1 MTGALVALSW
11 VSEPAVA
18 ETPSAAASWETMT
31 QCAGIADADVRHA
44 CTDEVLRKA
53 GLLTSTPSSV
63 QSQAKP
69 AAQPSSP
76 VSAQSSPQ
84 PPVQSSST
92 PPAPP
97 AKTAALPAPAPQAS
111 FGQDRT
117 REEEAK
123 ELKRIEVTLE
133 KADKAGDG
141 KLVLTTTDG
150 VVWRQIDSDT
160 TMPTPNGGESMRV
173 WKNVLGGYRCRVGKW
188 PPFRCK
194 RVS

>member
-1 MTGALVALSW
+1 MTRIIRLGGFALTGALVALSW

-117 REEEAK
+117 REEPDPDSQK
-123 ELKRIEVTLE
+123 KRRPQCPRPRDQP
-133 KADKAGDG
+133 ASRG
-141 KLVLTTTDG
+141 
-150 VVWRQIDSDT
+150 RS
-160 TMPTPNGGESMRV
+160 
-173 WKNVLGGYRCRVGKW
+173 
-188 PPFRCK
+188 
-194 RVS
+194 